1 MMRIANDH
9 ATHNEDLRTAVLREI
24 EWRPDI
30 HSQDINVKVS
40 GSAVALTGF
49 VRTLAEK
56 KSAEKAA
63 KSVRGVIS
71 IANDIDVLP
80 SALTD
85 PEIAR
90 DVQHVL
96 RSHVMIPETKITA
109 TVRGGI
115 VTLEGTVEW
124 NYQKTSGVDAAET
137 VRGVLGVCN
146 LIAVKPRVS
155 PASVKDEIDA
165 ALRRSA
171 ALDAKNIYVSAHGGT
186 VELSGRV
193 HSFSE
198 REEAEGAAWAAP
210 GIESV
215 VNLIQVVY

>member
-1 MMRIANDH
+1 MMKITNDGV
-9 ATHNEDLRTAVLREI
+9 THDEELRTAVRREI

-30 HSQDINVKVS
+30 HSQDLNVNVS

-49 VRTLAEK
+49 VHTLAEK

-71 IANDIDVLP
+71 IANDIDVRP
-80 SALTD
+80 STRTD

-90 DVQHVL
+90 DVQHLL
-96 RSHVMIPETKITA
+96 RAHVMVPETKITA

-124 NYQKTSGVDAAET
+124 NYQKISAVDAAES

-146 LIAVKPRVS
+146 LIAVEPRVS
-155 PASVKDEIDA
+155 PTSVKDEIDA

-171 ALDAKNIYVSAHGGT
+171 ELD
-186 VELSGRV
+186 
-193 HSFSE
+193 
-198 REEAEGAAWAAP
+198 
-210 GIESV
+210 
-215 VNLIQVVY
+215 